1 MQERHKH
8 RNLNFFSYDSQKA
21 VEGAHAGT
29 RTLSDWNRQI
39 SAGEGCVYY
48 INGVKLS
55 KLRERKT
62 VVNGREQSQFAEF
75 ENVAELKKFYKKN
88 LFNNIPELSAERPR
102 RRRAARKTP
111 NTTASPEVLAKRR
124 AQKMKRKVRAMSRA
138 ERIDLAVEQ
147 ACLHW
152 HQAGIQHATYQHAN
166 KYVLENFRN
175 IGIPEPKCKVN
186 FNAVKGGVKITEEN
200 IIRQWNQNS
209 PTGGQPKKHI
219 LSDTEQYYVKTHS
232 TYLFTPETIQIQDLV
247 IDCPEK
253 ALAPIFDKRDQ
264 AESGNRVINPF
275 LRALYSFVSS
285 FGSSPSTTETKEIPS
300 IKMQEEAQTKIEL
313 PKIKGL

>member
-8 RNLNFFSYDSQKA
+8 QNLNFFSYDSHKA
-21 VEGAHAGT
+21 AEGAHAGT

-39 SAGEGCVYY
+39 NAGDGCIYY
-48 INGVKLS
+48 INGVQLS

-62 VVNGREQSQFAEF
+62 VVNGRAQSQFVEF
-75 ENVAELKKFYKKN
+75 ENVAELKKFYRKH
-88 LFNNIPELSAERPR
+88 LFNNIPELSTERLR
-102 RRRAARKTP
+102 RRRAARKSPKTA
-111 NTTASPEVLAKRR
+111 ASPEGLAKRR
-124 AQKMKRKVRAMSRA
+124 TQKMKRKVRVMSRE

-152 HQAGIQHATYQHAN
+152 HQAGIQHAN

-175 IGIPEPKCKVN
+175 IGIPEPKSKVN

-219 LSDTEQYYVKTHS
+219 LSNTEKYYVKTHS
-232 TYLFTPETIQIQDLV
+232 TYLFTPETIQVQDLV

-253 ALAPIFDKRDQ
+253 ALAPIFDKRPE
-264 AESGNRVINPF
+264 AEQGNRVSNPF
-275 LRALYSFVSS
+275 LRTLYSFVAS
-285 FGSSPSTTETKEIPS
+285 FSSSPSTKPTNDIPS
-300 IKMQEEAQTKIEL
+300 IKKEEAAQTMFEL